1 MSEWLLLLFAIVLL
15 WMAIKVVSMLLKVG
29 LWILLAGVAYFFFAS
44 VFAWP
49 LP

>member
-1 MSEWLLLLFAIVLL
+1 MNEWVLLLIGLIVA
-15 WMAIKVVSMLLKVG
+15 WMAIKVVGMVLKVT
-29 LWILLAGVAYFFFAS
+29 LWIVLAGIAYFFFAS